1 MESYKNFSDKKNAAL
16 EHMLGNNDIRL
27 RNGEKIITDEKKL
40 MKFFN
45 DHCINIVEQTCG
57 IKPGSSYK
65 NGILKL

>member
-1 MESYKNFSDKKNAAL
+1 
-16 EHMLGNNDIRL
+16 MLGNNDVRL

-40 MKFFN
+40 MKLLN

>member
-1 MESYKNFSDKKNAAL
+1 
-16 EHMLGNNDIRL
+16 MLGNNNIRL